1 MAPRTARTL
10 KGKTLLIP
18 ELFSI
23 HTDLIAAALRSAGY
37 RTQVLR
43 RPSGHA
49 TAVGRLNWP
58 AHCVLD
64 QQLGAFTARGCDPDR
79 SALLLI
85 RTGDLGPGY
94 VPALRH
100 ALAAHGLDRVPLVR
114 LSTVRSGEIPALAI
128 GPALCLRL
136 LSALAYG
143 DLLLLLSEQVRPYE
157 QHEGETDTLLHW
169 WSSHLCHVLA
179 GPAAGPIQLHQ
190 DLRHMVQTF
199 AAIPTV
205 RRAPAK
211 LGLVGAGYVKYSAYA
226 SGDLDRLLRSLGC
239 ETMRPGVLGLL
250 HDRLTAPDD
259 EQDTPQW
266 WARLVTAFLTGY
278 ERSVASALARWP
290 QFRRP
295 APFHKLRQRGAEL
308 LGSEHDAWQAA
319 EIAALI
325 DGGCTHVLCV
335 RPLPDALAMRVRT
348 LWPAVRFTTL
358 TYAPGLPRGEQAA
371 RLRSQLMT
379 ALGEAPTDED
389 EPPLRKDS

>member
-1 MAPRTARTL
+1 MAFMTARAL
-10 KGKTLLIP
+10 RGKTLLIP

-49 TAVGRLNWP
+49 TAIGRLNWP

-64 QQLGAFTARGCDPDR
+64 QQLGAFTARGCDPDA

-100 ALAAHGLDRVPLVR
+100 ALAAHGLDQVPLVR
-114 LSTVRSGEIPALAI
+114 LSTVQSDDVPSLAVS
-128 GPALCLRL
+128 PALCLRL
-136 LSALAYG
+136 LAALSYG

-205 RRAPAK
+205 ARTVTK
-211 LGLVGAGYVKYSAYA
+211 VGLVGAGYVKYSAYA
-226 SGDLDRLLRSLGC
+226 SGDLDRLLASLGC
-239 ETMRPGVLGLL
+239 ETMRPGLLGLL
-250 HDRLTAPDD
+250 HDRLTAPDA
-259 EQDTPQW
+259 EQGAPHW

-278 ERSVASALARWP
+278 ERTVSGALARRP

-295 APFHKLRQRGAEL
+295 QPFRRMCQRGAEL
-308 LGSEHDAWQAA
+308 LGSEADAHQAA

-325 DGGCTHVLCV
+325 DGGCTHILCV
-335 RPLPDALAMRVRT
+335 RPLPDALAMRVRA
-348 LWPAVRFTTL
+348 LWPGVSFTTL

-379 ALGEAPTDED
+379 ALGQDPTDED

>member
-1 MAPRTARTL
+1 MALMTARTL
-10 KGKTLLIP
+10 KGKTLLLP

-23 HTDLIAAALRSAGY
+23 HTDLIAAALRSSGY
-37 RTQVLR
+37 RTKVLR

-49 TAVGRLNWP
+49 TAGRLNWP

-85 RTGDLGPGY
+85 RTGDLGPNY

-100 ALAAHGLDRVPLVR
+100 ALAAHGLERVPLVR
-114 LSTVRSGEIPALAI
+114 LSTVRDDELPSLAI

-205 RRAPAK
+205 RRAPTK
-211 LGLVGAGYVKYSAYA
+211 VGLVGAGYVKYSAYA
-226 SGDLDRLLRSLGC
+226 SGDLDCLLLSLGC
-239 ETMRPGVLGLL
+239 QPMRPGVLGLL
-250 HDRLTAPDD
+250 HDRIGTPDADQGAPR
-259 EQDTPQW
+259 W

-278 ERSVASALARWP
+278 ERDIASALARCP
-290 QFRRP
+290 QFQRP
-295 APFHKLRQRGAEL
+295 QPFRKLRQRGVAL
-308 LGSEHDAWQAA
+308 LDTETDAHQAA

-325 DGGCTHVLCV
+325 DRGCTHILCV
-335 RPLPDALAMRVRT
+335 RPLPDALSLRVRT
-348 LWPAVRFTTL
+348 LWPEVRFTTL
-358 TYAPGLPRGEQAA
+358 AYAPGLPRGEQAA
-371 RLRSQLMT
+371 RLRGQLMT
-379 ALGEAPTDED
+379 ALGQAPTDED
-389 EPPLRKDS
+389 EPPLLENS

>member
-1 MAPRTARTL
+1 MSLTTARSL
-10 KGKTLLIP
+10 KGRTLLLP
-18 ELFSI
+18 ELFSL

-37 RTQVLR
+37 RTKVLR

-49 TAVGRLNWP
+49 ASGRLSWP

-94 VPALRH
+94 VPALRR

-114 LSTVRSGEIPALAI
+114 LSTVRDDEIPSLAI

-157 QHEGETDTLLHW
+157 QHESETDTLLHW

-205 RRAPAK
+205 RRAPTK
-211 LGLVGAGYVKYSAYA
+211 VGLVGAGYVTYSAYA
-226 SGDLDRLLRSLGC
+226 NGDLDRLLLSLGC
-239 ETMRPGVLGLL
+239 QPMRPGVLGLL
-250 HDRLTAPDD
+250 HDQIAAPDAA
-259 EQDTPQW
+259 QGAPHR
-266 WARLVTAFLTGY
+266 WARLAGVFLTGY
-278 ERSVASALARWP
+278 ERDLARALARCP
-290 QFRRP
+290 QFQRPQPFRR
-295 APFHKLRQRGAEL
+295 LRRRGIEL
-308 LGSEHDAWQAA
+308 LGTAPDAHQAA

-325 DGGCTHVLCV
+325 DRGCTHILCV
-335 RPLPDALAMRVRT
+335 RPLPDALSLRVRA
-348 LWPAVRFTTL
+348 LWPEVRFTTL
-358 TYAPGLPRGEQAA
+358 TYAPGLPRTEQAA
-371 RLRSQLMT
+371 RLRSQLRA
-379 ALGEAPTDED
+379 ALGRAPTDEG
-389 EPPLRKDS
+389 EPPLLENS